1 MNLENLIKS
10 SLTQNQNASLNKV
23 PDTTFEALTFI
34 QGWDLIA
41 AEKEKD
47 DKVKLILLLEK
58 DEEYD
63 AILIQSPI

>member
-1 MNLENLIKS
+1 M
-10 SLTQNQNASLNKV
+10 NKV